1 MDASK
6 GAKGLKNS
14 DEHWMAI
21 ALELAKGGQGW
32 VEPNPMVGCVVVRD
46 GELIASGFHE
56 RFGGPHAEVHALRGL
71 DAEVLSQST
80 VYVTLEPCAHH
91 GKTPPCVE
99 LLLSKPPSRVVVA
112 MQDPFEKVAGLG
124 ISRLEH
130 EGIDV
135 TTGVLG
141 EQARRL
147 NAPYLKRLAS
157 GLPWVITKWAM
168 TLDGAIATGSLDSKW
183 ISNELS
189 RQQVH
194 RLRSR
199 VDAVVVGSSTVL
211 ADDPLLTARLGPG
224 EHIAR
229 TAMRVVLD
237 RRFRTMESSQLVCT
251 AREAPVIVVVD
262 REALAQF
269 PDKRRAIEGA
279 GAEFLAWNMCF
290 ERSSGVVERMFWSRG
305 EPWSWGVCSM
315 RGWLTKSN
323 VTSHR
328 RLSGAWRHGGRSGVS
343 GSNRSLWGRDFRKH
357 IGKRWERIYISLGF
371 WQGVR
376 RTEMGVRTSSM
387 SVFLLHLQRRIA

>member
-189 RQQVH
+189 RHQVH

-269 PDKRRAIEGA
+269 PDKRRAFERA
-279 GAEFLAWNMCF
+279 GAEFLEL
-290 ERSSGVVERMFWSRG
+290 ERGQSQDPAAGLEHVLRE
-305 EPWSWGVCSM
+305 
-315 RGWLTKSN
+315 
-323 VTSHR
+323 
-328 RLSGAWRHGGRSGVS
+328 
-343 GSNRSLWGRDFRKH
+343 
-357 IGKRWERIYISLGF
+357 I
-371 WQGVR
+371 VR
-376 RTEMGVRTSSM
+376 RGGTNVLVEGGAMVMGSLFDARLVDQVECYIAPKVIGGLEARRAVGGVGVESIALGAGFQETHWET
-387 SVFLLHLQRRIA
+387 LGADLHFSGILARCPTDRNGGAD